1 MKLLLQAGADV
12 NHVGKNGLTS
22 LFIAFKYR
30 NLQAVKLLL
39 DLGANVYNKDTE
51 VADSSPIF
59 QVIQLKDPQFLQLI
73 LESRQGQTALKQQL
87 IKDSRGFTPLQF
99 AVS

>member
-1 MKLLLQAGADV
+1 LAKHNGITALSLAISRKQEEIMKLLLQAGADV

-59 QVIQLKDPQFLQLI
+59 QVI
-73 LESRQGQTALKQQL
+73 
-87 IKDSRGFTPLQF
+87 
-99 AVS
+99 